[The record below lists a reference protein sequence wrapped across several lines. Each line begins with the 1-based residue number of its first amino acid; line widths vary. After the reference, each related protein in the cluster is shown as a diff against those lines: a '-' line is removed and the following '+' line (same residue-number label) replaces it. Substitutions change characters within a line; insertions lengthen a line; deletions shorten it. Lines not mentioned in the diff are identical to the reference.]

1 MNSLVGYK
9 VLQIVFYFQ
18 DLKNSE
24 IQQQFQKHILCCIV
38 SFTGVQA
45 IVFFLSLFFLQDE
58 WQECFFI
65 YNKIPRFHVPI
76 SRYKGLWFC
85 PECVLLVTTLISL
98 KKIWSE
104 GLQMGQRG
112 RIAGHRA
119 VLVLIGNGHKLLPF
133 NQRSAAS
140 LKRICAAYSFPREQ
154 GEHKAYVDP
163 HQACMDPR
171 PAFACSLGSRWA
183 PCRGLCA
190 PRVDLFWWWVE
201 HTNAP
206 LWKPASVPSL
216 CFFWSYIEDTSIHSF
231 PPRSF
236 IQHLRIYYMQGIGF
250 MLWRKFLKYGSET
263 NTAMKGH
270 IT

>member
-1 MNSLVGYK
+1 
-9 VLQIVFYFQ
+9 
-18 DLKNSE
+18 
-24 IQQQFQKHILCCIV
+24 
-38 SFTGVQA
+38 
-45 IVFFLSLFFLQDE
+45 
-58 WQECFFI
+58 
-65 YNKIPRFHVPI
+65 
-76 SRYKGLWFC
+76 
-85 PECVLLVTTLISL
+85 
-98 KKIWSE
+98 
-104 GLQMGQRG
+104 MGQRG
-112 RIAGHRA
+112 RIPRVTGA

-183 PCRGLCA
+183 PCRGLCV

-201 HTNAP
+201 HTNTP

-231 PPRSF
+231 PPSLIHSTLEDLLYAR
-236 IQHLRIYYMQGIGF
+236 YWVY
-250 MLWRKFLKYGSET
+250 
-263 NTAMKGH
+263 AMEKVFKIWIRNKHCHEGAYNLAVVIRH
-270 IT
+270 NHK